1 MYKLEF
7 LMNFMSVIG
16 YIDPGSTSY
25 LLAALA
31 GGLAGIWLLIK
42 EKFTTLFQKN
52 KDKNRDK
59 NIDH

>member
-1 MYKLEF
+1 
-7 LMNFMSVIG
+7 MNFMSVIG